1 MAQAK
6 EFFKGLV
13 GRTQDKITELV
24 DANLSNSDKKE
35 VLDTTIRNWATEKLK
50 DLSINV
56 VAKWLIQKYLIGNIG
71 IFTQLVFDLL
81 KASVNNLT
89 KKEV

>member
-24 DANLSNSDKKE
+24 DTNLSNSDKKE

>member
-13 GRTQDKITELV
+13 GRTQEKITELV

>member
-24 DANLSNSDKKE
+24 DANLPNSDKKE